1 MAPTDRP
8 RAPLDGWRDDDDS
21 RGANP
26 STVTTSRSGESSSM
40 TPPVPSL
47 PPVRDSTLMVPLS
60 YLSYDKYISPF
71 FLVVVV
77 RLFGYV
83 RP

>member
-1 MAPTDRP
+1 MAPTDRA

>member
-1 MAPTDRP
+1 MAPTDRA

-40 TPPVPSL
+40 T

>member
-1 MAPTDRP
+1 MAPTDRA
-8 RAPLDGWRDDDDS
+8 RAPLDAWRDDDDS

-40 TPPVPSL
+40 TPPV
-47 PPVRDSTLMVPLS
+47 RDSTLMVPLS

-71 FLVVVV
+71 FLVVVF